1 LLERILTLGIDM
13 PDLDRKNELSILEL
27 RGEINLLSQKVET
40 LKVNDLAHIQKSVDG
55 IQRILWAVGV
65 IVLGHLGV
73 AVKSTLW
80 G

>member
-1 LLERILTLGIDM
+1 M

>member
-1 LLERILTLGIDM
+1 M
-13 PDLDRKNELSILEL
+13 PEDQSRKNELDILEL
-27 RGEINLLSQKVET
+27 RGEIRLLSQKLET
-40 LKVNDLAHIQKSVDG
+40 VKVNDLVHIQKSVDG

-73 AVKSTLW
+73 AMKVALW

>member
-1 LLERILTLGIDM
+1 M
-13 PDLDRKNELSILEL
+13 PDLDRKNELNILEL
-27 RGEINLLSQKVET
+27 RGEVNLLSQKVET

-80 G
+80 

>member
-1 LLERILTLGIDM
+1 M

-55 IQRILWAVGV
+55 IQRI
-65 IVLGHLGV
+65 
-73 AVKSTLW
+73 SF
-80 G
+80 

>member
-1 LLERILTLGIDM
+1 M

-27 RGEINLLSQKVET
+27 RGEVNLLSQKVET
-40 LKVNDLAHIQKSVDG
+40 LRVNDLVHLQKSVDG
-55 IQRILWAVGV
+55 IQKILRAVGV

-73 AVKSTLW
+73 AMKGTLW